1 MNTTSTVTPISETPK
16 QPQQRQTAKDIIA
29 ANVKSLIEQL
39 EAGHSDALTAY
50 LDAMSRFHN
59 YSFGNILEIARQ
71 RPTATRVAGLY
82 AWNQLGRKVKKG
94 EKGIRILAPIV
105 GIKRKKD
112 EEASKD
118 ITKQN
123 TRVLVG
129 FRNAYV
135 FDVEQTEGAE
145 LPTLREMTGTVG
157 ENRDRLVSFIEAQ
170 GIELSFTEKIAPA
183 LGMSYGGKIAIL
195 PGQSEAEEFSTLVHE
210 LAHEMLHKAER
221 RTTTTKVVRETEAEA
236 IAFVI
241 GKAVGLETG
250 SASAD
255 YIQLY
260 HGNASL
266 LAESLEV
273 IQQTSGV
280 ILAALQPPTAAEAE
294 MRPSTAKT
302 PPSTPPPE
310 LASTFGLQPLGS
322 QSGTSSHLA
331 LSTLQDLPNKRK
343 VQMPLGLTVG
353 NRLSCRKRS
362 NVGLSRCVSMRE
374 VASGAVHSRIAVSG
388 RCTQ

>member
-1 MNTTSTVTPISETPK
+1 MNTTHTVTPIIENFK
-16 QPQQRQTAKDIIA
+16 QPQQRQTAKEIIA

-50 LDAMSRFHN
+50 LNAMSRFHN

-71 RPTATRVAGLY
+71 KPDATRVAGLY

-112 EEASKD
+112 EEAEKD

-129 FRNAYV
+129 FRNAFV

-145 LPTLREMTGTVG
+145 LPTMREMRGTVG
-157 ENRDRLVSFIEAQ
+157 ENRDRLVSFIKQQ
-170 GIELSFTEKIAPA
+170 GIELVFTEKIAPA
-183 LGMSYGGKIAIL
+183 LGISYGGRIAIL

-221 RTTTTKVVRETEAEA
+221 RTTTTKVVKETEAEA
-236 IAFVI
+236 VAFVI
-241 GKAVGLETG
+241 GKAVGLQTG
-250 SASAD
+250 TASAD
-255 YIQLY
+255 YIHLY

-273 IQQTSGV
+273 IQQNSGI
-280 ILAALQPPTAAEAE
+280 ILAALQPPTAEQAVMPDA
-294 MRPSTAKT
+294 
-302 PPSTPPPE
+302 E
-310 LASTFGLQPLGS
+310 LA
-322 QSGTSSHLA
+322 
-331 LSTLQDLPNKRK
+331 K
-343 VQMPLGLTVG
+343 V
-353 NRLSCRKRS
+353 
-362 NVGLSRCVSMRE
+362 
-374 VASGAVHSRIAVSG
+374 A
-388 RCTQ
+388 